1 VSAAQ
6 SGCRK
11 TAARAERT
19 LVLKR
24 LVLVLLGLVTVAA
37 AASVLA
43 FLNWRP
49 DAESACGQRCSPERL
64 EEIEQLLGQNEPI
77 HVQYWDYLR
86 LAWDC
91 RDLEPPAVR
100 VDPNR
105 SRCDQPEL

>member
-1 VSAAQ
+1 M
-6 SGCRK
+6 
-11 TAARAERT
+11 
-19 LVLKR
+19 LKR

-37 AASVLA
+37 AASVVA

-49 DAESACGQRCSPERL
+49 DAESVCGRPCSPERL
-64 EEIEQLLGQNEPI
+64 EEIEQFHGLNEPI

-91 RDLEPPAVR
+91 RDLEPPAWR

-105 SRCDQPEL
+105 SRCDQPELPSGSVPSSS

>member
-1 VSAAQ
+1 
-6 SGCRK
+6 
-11 TAARAERT
+11 
-19 LVLKR
+19 VLKR

-49 DAESACGQRCSPERL
+49 DAESVCGRPCSPERL
-64 EEIEQLLGQNEPI
+64 EEIEQFHGLNEPI

-91 RDLEPPAVR
+91 RDLEPPAWR

-105 SRCDQPEL
+105 SRCDQPELPSGSVPSSS

>member
-1 VSAAQ
+1 M
-6 SGCRK
+6 
-11 TAARAERT
+11 
-19 LVLKR
+19 LKR

-43 FLNWRP
+43 FLNWRSTGLS
-49 DAESACGQRCSPERL
+49 DAESLCGQNCTPERL
-64 EEIEQLLGQNEPI
+64 EEIEQVLGLNEPI
-77 HVQYWDYLR
+77 HVRYWDYLR